1 MKREETFETTTSKGT
16 LLEVTVRIHN
26 EERGSFEIYDVK
38 TGGERVYAEGGLWFD
53 EYEGVIYL
61 RDYDGVFEL
70 PEYIMDKLVEWG
82 YSMDHI

>member
-1 MKREETFETTTSKGT
+1 MKREETFETTTNRGT

-82 YSMDHI
+82 YNMDQI

>member
-1 MKREETFETTTSKGT
+1 MKREETFETTTNKGT
-16 LLEVTVRIHN
+16 LLEVIVRIHN

-38 TGGERVYAEGGLWFD
+38 TGGDRVYAEGGLWFD
-53 EYEGVIYL
+53 EYEGVNYL

-82 YSMDHI
+82 YNMDDI